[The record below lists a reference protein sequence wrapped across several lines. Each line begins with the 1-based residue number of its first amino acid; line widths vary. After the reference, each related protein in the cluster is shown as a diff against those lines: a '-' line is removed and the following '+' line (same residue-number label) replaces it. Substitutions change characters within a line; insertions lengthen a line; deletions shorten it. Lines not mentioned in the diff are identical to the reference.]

1 MSNNPCCV
9 KLYCDLPS
17 LLDGILERDYGLYL
31 DLRNEIHQL
40 VNSIGNDVEYLGGS
54 GTTTTWNIQQNAL
67 LPLLRKIQHFN
78 GPSTDYPCVIHIE
91 LY

>member
-1 MSNNPCCV
+1 MSNNSFCV
-9 KLYCDLPS
+9 KLYCGLPS
-17 LLDGILERDYGLYL
+17 LLDGVLERDYGLYM
-31 DLRNEIHQL
+31 DLRDEIHEL
-40 VNSIGNDVEYLGGS
+40 VKSIGNDVEYLGGS
-54 GTTTTWNIQQNAL
+54 GTTTTWNVQQNAL

>member
-1 MSNNPCCV
+1 MSNNPFCV